1 MRLSDFY
8 KTSVGTSEFHKQ
20 DKPKR
25 EKKIR
30 KYKAVCPE
38 FVAEFKKDLEDGW
51 SIGYAC
57 RSIPHELRAVK
68 RAFSQYPELKKLYDA
83 YMLNKSQKYFHIR
96 K

>member
-1 MRLSDFY
+1 MSLPKFLKEPLRVK
-8 KTSVGTSEFHKQ
+8 KTYARRKNPVS
-20 DKPKR
+20 
-25 EKKIR
+25 R
-30 KYKAVCPE
+30 KYEKVCPE

-68 RAFSQYPELKKLYDA
+68 RAFSQYPELKELYDA
-83 YMLNKSQKYFHIR
+83 YMLGKTQKYFHIR